1 MKENQTNKLAF
12 ILICFVFL
20 MFIEATIFG
29 NGNIVLVLLGIGMI
43 YFSLRKRTRFLF
55 WTGFIL
61 ILIAIFSMW
70 SLRLLLIGIMMY
82 ALYKLWKNE
91 PIRQVIRPFGNVY
104 DETPNSII
112 QNKLF
117 SAQTT
122 PFQAYEWQ
130 DVHVQSF
137 YGEHVIDVTE
147 TVLPKGTSFISIR
160 QSLGK
165 VTVYVPYE
173 VPVRLHYATIIGEA
187 NILGR
192 GVQRL
197 WNQSVVL
204 KDGYLDDVTY
214 ASELVI
220 TVSTWIGDI
229 EVIRK

>member
-1 MKENQTNKLAF
+1 MKENRTNKLAF

-20 MFIEATIFG
+20 MFIEATVFG
-29 NGNIVLVLLGIGMI
+29 NGSIVLVLLGIGMV
-43 YFSLRKRTRFLF
+43 YFSLRRRARFLF
-55 WTGFIL
+55 WGGFIF

-70 SLRLLLIGIMMY
+70 SLRLLLIAIMIY
-82 ALYKLWKNE
+82 VLYKLWKNE
-91 PIRQVIRPFGNVY
+91 PIRQMIRPFDTVY
-104 DETPNSII
+104 KETPNSII

-122 PFQAYEWQ
+122 PFNAYEWQ

-137 YGEHVIDVTE
+137 YGEHVIDVTQ

-165 VTVYVPYE
+165 VTIYVPYE

-187 NILGR
+187 NIFGR
-192 GVQRL
+192 GIQRL

-204 KDGYLDDVTY
+204 KDGYLVDVAY

>member
-29 NGNIVLVLLGIGMI
+29 NGSIVLVLLGIGMI
-43 YFSLRKRTRFLF
+43 YFSFRKRTRFLF
-55 WTGFIL
+55 WGGIIFIL
-61 ILIAIFSMW
+61 IAVFSMW
-70 SLRLLLIGIMMY
+70 SLRLLLIAIMMY
-82 ALYKLWKNE
+82 VLHKLWKNE
-91 PIRQVIRPFGNVY
+91 PVRQVIRPFDTVY
-104 DETPNSII
+104 KETPNSII

-122 PFQAYEWQ
+122 PFNAYEWQ

-137 YGEHVIDVTE
+137 YGEHVIDVTQ

-165 VTVYVPYE
+165 VTIYVPYE

-187 NILGR
+187 NIFGR

-204 KDGYLDDVTY
+204 KDGYQEDVNY

>member
-1 MKENQTNKLAF
+1 
-12 ILICFVFL
+12 
-20 MFIEATIFG
+20 
-29 NGNIVLVLLGIGMI
+29 MI
-43 YFSLRKRTRFLF
+43 YFSLRRRARFLF
-55 WTGFIL
+55 WTGFIFV
-61 ILIAIFSMW
+61 IMSIFNMW
-70 SLRLLLIGIMMY
+70 SLRLLLIAVMMY
-82 ALYKLWKNE
+82 ALYKIWKNE
-91 PIRQVIRPFGNVY
+91 PIRQVIKPFDTVY
-104 DETPNSII
+104 KETPNSII

-122 PFQAYEWQ
+122 PFNAYEWQ

-137 YGEHVIDVTE
+137 YGEHIIDATQ

-165 VTVYVPYE
+165 VTIYVPYE

-187 NILGR
+187 NIFGR
-192 GVQRL
+192 GIQRL

-204 KDGYLDDVTY
+204 RDGYLDDVNY

-229 EVIRK
+229 EVVRK

>member
-1 MKENQTNKLAF
+1 
-12 ILICFVFL
+12 
-20 MFIEATIFG
+20 
-29 NGNIVLVLLGIGMI
+29 MI
-43 YFSLRKRTRFLF
+43 YV
-55 WTGFIL
+55 
-61 ILIAIFSMW
+61 
-70 SLRLLLIGIMMY
+70 
-82 ALYKLWKNE
+82 LYKLWKNE
-91 PIRQVIRPFGNVY
+91 PIRQMIRPFDTVY
-104 DETPNSII
+104 KETPNSII

-122 PFQAYEWQ
+122 PFNAYEWQ

-165 VTVYVPYE
+165 VTIYVPYE
-173 VPVRLHYATIIGEA
+173 VPVRIHYATIIGEA
-187 NILGR
+187 NIFGR
-192 GVQRL
+192 GIQRL

-204 KDGYLDDVTY
+204 KDGYLDDVDF

>member
-12 ILICFVFL
+12 IFLCFAVL

-43 YFSLRKRTRFLF
+43 YFSLRKQSRFWF
-55 WTGFIL
+55 WTGFVFL
-61 ILIAIFSMW
+61 IIAIFSMW
-70 SLRLLLIGIMMY
+70 SLRLLLLTIMLY
-82 ALYKLWKNE
+82 VLYKLWKNE
-91 PIRQVIRPFGNVY
+91 PITQVIRPFGTTY
-104 DETPNSII
+104 EESPNSII

-122 PFQAYEWQ
+122 PFHAYEWQ

-137 YGEHVIDVTE
+137 YGDHVIDVTE
-147 TVLPKGTSFISIR
+147 TVLPKGTSLISIR

-165 VTVYVPYE
+165 VTIYVPYE
-173 VPVRLHYATIIGEA
+173 IPVRLHYATIIGEA
-187 NILGR
+187 NIFGH
-192 GVQRL
+192 GAQRL
-197 WNQSVVL
+197 WNQSVLL
-204 KDGYLDDVTY
+204 KDSYLDGVTY

>member
-20 MFIEATIFG
+20 MFIEATVFG
-29 NGNIVLVLLGIGMI
+29 NGSIVLVLLGIGLI
-43 YFSLRKRTRFLF
+43 YFSLRRRARFLF
-55 WTGFIL
+55 WTGFIF

-70 SLRLLLIGIMMY
+70 SLRLLLIAIMIY
-82 ALYKLWKNE
+82 VLHKLWKNE
-91 PIRQVIRPFGNVY
+91 PIRQMIRPFDTVY
-104 DETPNSII
+104 KETPNSII

-122 PFQAYEWQ
+122 PFNAYEWQ

-165 VTVYVPYE
+165 VTIYVPYE
-173 VPVRLHYATIIGEA
+173 VPVRIHYATIIGEA
-187 NILGR
+187 NIFGR
-192 GVQRL
+192 GIQRL

-204 KDGYLDDVTY
+204 KDGYLEDVTY

>member
-12 ILICFVFL
+12 ILISFVFL
-20 MFIEATIFG
+20 MFIEATVFR
-29 NGNIVLVLLGIGMI
+29 NGSIILALLGIGMI

-55 WTGFIL
+55 WAGFIL
-61 ILIAIFSMW
+61 MLIAVFSMW
-70 SLRLLLIGIMMY
+70 SLRLFLIVIMMY
-82 ALYKLWKNE
+82 VLYKLWKNE
-91 PIRQVIRPFGNVY
+91 PIRQMIRPFDTVY
-104 DETPNSII
+104 EETPNSII

-117 SAQTT
+117 SSQTT
-122 PFQAYEWQ
+122 PFNAYEWQ

-137 YGEHVIDVTE
+137 YGEHVIDVTQ

-165 VTVYVPYE
+165 VTIYIPYE

-192 GVQRL
+192 GIQRL
-197 WNQSVVL
+197 WNQSIVL
-204 KDGYLDDVTY
+204 KDGYQEDVSY

>member
-20 MFIEATIFG
+20 MFIEATVFG
-29 NGNIVLVLLGIGMI
+29 NGSIVLVLLGIGMI
-43 YFSLRKRTRFLF
+43 YFSLRRKTRFLF
-55 WTGFIL
+55 WTGFIF

-70 SLRLLLIGIMMY
+70 SLRLLLIAIMIY
-82 ALYKLWKNE
+82 ILYKMWKNE
-91 PIRQVIRPFGNVY
+91 PIRQMIRPFDTVY
-104 DETPNSII
+104 EETPNSII

-122 PFQAYEWQ
+122 PFNAYEWQ

-137 YGEHVIDVTE
+137 YGEHVIDVTQ

-165 VTVYVPYE
+165 VTIYIPYE

-187 NILGR
+187 NIFGR

-204 KDGYLDDVTY
+204 KDGYLEDVAY

>member
-29 NGNIVLVLLGIGMI
+29 NGSIVLVLLGIGMM

-61 ILIAIFSMW
+61 LIIAIFSMW
-70 SLRLLLIGIMMY
+70 SLRLLLLAIMGY
-82 ALYKLWKNE
+82 ILYKLWKNE
-91 PIRQVIRPFGNVY
+91 PIQHMVRPFDTVY
-104 DETPNSII
+104 NETPNSII

-117 SAQTT
+117 SSQTT
-122 PFQAYEWQ
+122 PFNAYEWQ

-137 YGEHVIDVTE
+137 YGEQVIDVTQ
-147 TVLPKGTSFISIR
+147 TVLPKGLSFVSVR
-160 QSLGK
+160 QSLGT
-165 VTVYVPYE
+165 VTIYVPYE
-173 VPVRLHYATIIGEA
+173 IPVRLHFATIIGEA
-187 NILGR
+187 DIFGR

-197 WNQSVVL
+197 WNQSVLV
-204 KDGYLDDVTY
+204 KDGYLDDVLY